1 MALSHL
7 NALQALEATLRLGSF
22 SAAAIELGITP
33 AAVGQRV
40 RALEEYLGSELF
52 LRTPSGIKAQE
63 NVRNIEGLL
72 TNCFSG
78 LASAL
83 TELKDRNPGSR
94 LCVTLPASFVENWL
108 TSLISEFY
116 QRHTS
121 VDLRL
126 DASNR
131 DVDLMTESFD
141 FAVRYGEP
149 PGDELENV
157 VLFEDYIL
165 PVCSPDFARQHA
177 IEPVSRSLKNIP
189 LIHVAGRTRD
199 PSWVGFD
206 GWGRTFGFDELHLS
220 HGVHFSKVSSGL
232 QAAIGGQGL
241 VLCGLV
247 EAFNSIRSGLLV
259 APFGPNMNCKTD
271 GLYRLLWARHRP
283 MREIQLD
290 FRDWL
295 LEKAADFNRESE
307 NFRNSGVEW
316 LRG

>member
-94 LCVTLPASFVENWL
+94 LSVTLPASFVENWL

>member
-83 TELKDRNPGSR
+83 TELKDRNPDSR
-94 LCVTLPASFVENWL
+94 LSVTLPASFVENWL

-206 GWGRTFGFDELHLS
+206 GWGRTFGFDDLHLS

>member
-22 SAAAIELGITP
+22 SAAASELGITP

-40 RALEEYLGSELF
+40 RALEEYLGSDLF
-52 LRTPSGIKAQE
+52 IRTPSGIKAQE
-63 NVRNIEGLL
+63 NVRNVEALL
-72 TNCFSG
+72 TNSFGG
-78 LASAL
+78 LATAL
-83 TELKDRNPGSR
+83 TELKNRHSGSR
-94 LCVTLPASFVENWL
+94 LSVTLPVSFVENWL
-108 TSLISEFY
+108 TSSISEFY

-131 DVDLMTESFD
+131 DVDLMAENFD
-141 FAVRYGEP
+141 FAVRYGAP
-149 PGDELENV
+149 PRDQQLESM

-177 IEPVSRSLKNIP
+177 IDPVSRSLKNIP
-189 LIHVAGRTRD
+189 LIHVAGRTAD

-206 GWGRTFGFDELHLS
+206 GWGRTFGFDEQHLG
-220 HGVHFSKVSSGL
+220 HGMHFSKVSSGL

-247 EAFNSIRSGLLV
+247 EAFNAIRSGRLV
-259 APFGPNMNCKTD
+259 APFGPNMNCRTD
-271 GLYRLLWARHRP
+271 GLYRLLWVRHRP
-283 MREIQLD
+283 MGEIQLD
-290 FRDWL
+290 FRQWL
-295 LEKAADFNRESE
+295 LEKATAFWNESE
-307 NFRNSGVEW
+307 KFRNIGVK
-316 LRG
+316 

>member
-94 LCVTLPASFVENWL
+94 LSVTLPASFVENWL
-108 TSLISEFY
+108 TSFISEFY

-247 EAFNSIRSGLLV
+247 EAFNSIRSGRLV
-259 APFGPNMNCKTD
+259 APCGPNMNCKTD

>member
-22 SAAAIELGITP
+22 SAAAIELGVTP

-40 RALEEYLGSELF
+40 RALEEYLGGELF

-63 NVRNIEGLL
+63 NVRNVEGLL
-72 TNCFSG
+72 TNSFSG

-83 TELKDRNPGSR
+83 TELKNRNPGSQ
-94 LCVTLPASFVENWL
+94 LSVTLPASFVENWL

-131 DVDLMTESFD
+131 DVDLVTESFD

-149 PGDELENV
+149 PSDELENV

-165 PVCSPDFARQHA
+165 PVCSPNFARQYA
-177 IEPVSRSLKNIP
+177 IDPISRSLKDIP
-189 LIHVAGRTRD
+189 LIHVEGRTRD

-206 GWGRTFGFDELHLS
+206 GWGTTFGFVEQHLG

-271 GLYRLLWARHRP
+271 GLYRLLWVRHRP
-283 MREIQLD
+283 MGKIQLD

-295 LEKAADFNRESE
+295 LEKATDFKRESE
-307 NFRNSGVEW
+307 NFRNGGAEW
-316 LRG
+316 LHG